1 MVCSDNASETNS
13 HLHYRVR
20 SQREINNEDNNET
33 STSEALL
40 PLVPY
45 FQESDPK
52 TPRRMNK
59 LSKKDTPRA
68 ERVQETP
75 DYKSSYV
82 NSQRDKLLKSIE
94 KATFEWSVE
103 DFLTQAL
110 PPLQTKLNVD
120 DIFNECMR
128 IGLYSKQLQS
138 EGPKWNELLDTPEGV
153 KIRET
158 DIYNKPLRN
167 IFKKITTIAKELSGI
182 THKSY
187 LYADGN
193 NTYWSERVIDIKPDA
208 LIFLENSE
216 DGCPRDLNWYNVVC
230 SLEFKKS
237 DKLADRFEVIHYLS
251 SRVS

>member
-1 MVCSDNASETNS
+1 MVCGVSESETIS
-13 HLHYRVR
+13 YPPDCLY
-20 SQREINNEDNNET
+20 SQQEIDNEEDGET
-33 STSEALL
+33 NTSEVPL
-40 PLVPY
+40 PLIPY
-45 FQESDPK
+45 SQEGEPETPK
-52 TPRRMNK
+52 KMNK
-59 LSKKDTPRA
+59 LSRKDTPRA

-216 DGCPRDLNWYNVVC
+216 DGCPRVLNWYNVVC
-230 SLEFKKS
+230 SLEFKKL
-237 DKLADRFEVIHYLS
+237 DKPADRFEVIYYL
-251 SRVS
+251 